1 MTAPNPSWPYPKFI
15 AHRGAGHAA
24 PENTL
29 AAMRVGA
36 RLGHTMVEYDVK
48 LSLDGVPVLLHDD
61 TVDRSSNGQGRACD
75 LTYRELAKLD
85 FGRWHSREYAGE
97 PIPTLYAIAAFTQA
111 NNLCSNIEIKPST
124 GTDADTGRRIA
135 QFAAQL
141 WSNADVLPLISSFS
155 ESALQAALRAAPHLP
170 RALLLGETVPRDWP
184 ERLQRLRCV
193 ALNVRETAVTA
204 ALAREV
210 HDKGYKIAAWT
221 VDEPARARE
230 LFEWGCDALFTND
243 ILPASV
249 LFG

>member
-1 MTAPNPSWPYPKFI
+1 MTAPNLSWPYPKFI

-36 RLGHTMVEYDVK
+36 RQGHTMVEYDVK

-61 TVDRSSNGQGRACD
+61 TVDRSSNGKGRACD

-85 FGRWHSREYAGE
+85 FGSWHSREYAGE

-111 NNLCSNIEIKPST
+111 NNLYSNIEIKPSA

-155 ESALQAALRAAPHLP
+155 EPALQAALRAAPQLP
-170 RALLLGETVPRDWP
+170 RALLLGETVPKDWP
-184 ERLQRLRCV
+184 KRLQRLRCL

-204 ALAREV
+204 ALVREV
-210 HDKGYKIAAWT
+210 HAKGYKIAPWT
-221 VDEPARARE
+221 VHEPARAQE
-230 LFEWGCDALFTND
+230 LLEWGCDALFTND
-243 ILPASV
+243 IQPARPD
-249 LFG
+249 F